1 VKLTFASYAKARD
14 FTCLGSWCLLYG
26 VEQHLKRQALALIR
40 EEVAAAAGPEAEASW
55 EFLDGANVTARDLVL
70 RAQTIGLFSSAR
82 GLVVWQAEKI
92 SEQQQEELAA
102 AISGKRAAR
111 GRKSAAG
118 GSASGGQ
125 QEEAGKPVALS
136 PAVTVVFVTGEPKDR
151 RDRGLRAALQHA
163 IEDKGLAVDC
173 PAMKPAEAARWAAD
187 HAKGLGKRLDVAAA
201 QMLASQRVGT
211 SLGELST
218 EIEKLVAYVGD
229 RPAITVADV
238 DEVTPRLIEEDVFRL
253 LDAVAAQSAG
263 RAVAILRPLLRE
275 KREAPERIVPLL
287 AQAIREIWQVKL
299 LLERGWRP
307 GQEPDAETKAMLP
320 ADPSANALRRMT
332 GTRAFLLT
340 KRMQHARAFS
350 WARLTRALQAAHA
363 CDLAMKGIAGKV
375 TDDETALELLV
386 IQLCSDLPMP
396 VWEDRGVL

>member
-1 VKLTFASYAKARD
+1 VKLTFAAYAKARD

-26 VEQHLKRQALALIR
+26 VEQHLKRQALAIIR
-40 EEVAAAAGPEAEASW
+40 EEVAAAAGPGAEASW
-55 EFLDGANVTARDLVL
+55 EFLDGAGATARDLVL
-70 RAQTIGLFSSAR
+70 RAQTTGLFSSAR
-82 GLVVWQAEKI
+82 GIVVWQAEKI
-92 SEQQQEELAA
+92 NEKQQEELAA
-102 AISGKRAAR
+102 AISGKRSSR
-111 GRKSAAG
+111 GRK
-118 GSASGGQ
+118 SASGGQ

-136 PAVTVVFVTGEPKDR
+136 PAVTVVLITGEPKDR

-163 IEDKGLAVDC
+163 IEEKGLAVEC

-187 HAKGLGKRLDVAAA
+187 HAKALGKRLDVAAA

-263 RAVAILRPLLRE
+263 RAVAILRPLLQE
-275 KREAPERIVPLL
+275 KREAPPLVVTRL
-287 AQAIREIWQVKL
+287 ADALREIWQVKL

-320 ADPSANALRRMT
+320 ADPSNNALRRMT

-363 CDLAMKGIAGKV
+363 CDLTMKGIAGKV

-386 IQLCSDLPMP
+386 VQLCTDLPMP
-396 VWEDRGVL
+396 VWEDRGAS